1 MPSSNGGG
9 EGKGR
14 PPLHPELEELLK
26 RSQDKLKQ
34 VMPGGAGLPGS
45 LWFLIAVAI
54 VAIIAFYAFTFRV
67 DPDELGVV
75 MLFGKPVRTESPG
88 LHFRL
93 PYPIEEV
100 RLPKVTRQNIIEIGM
115 RSSETARGV
124 RPVPEES
131 LMLTGDENIVDI
143 NFVVFW
149 RIKDAQKYLFNI
161 QKPDVTVKEVAE
173 SAMRDIVGQSNIQPL
188 LTGARQK
195 TEQAVQKLMQ
205 EVLDSYGAGVSIDQ
219 VQLQKVD
226 PPTQVIDAF
235 RDVQAARADK
245 ERFQNEAGIYANK
258 IVPEARGEAERILQ
272 AARAYKEQTVAEATG
287 QTARFLKVFEEYKKA
302 PEVTR
307 KRMYLETME
316 RVLGGTDKIIL
327 DSKGGQGVVPFLP
340 LDQLPGKKSAGS
352 N

>member
-1 MPSSNGGG
+1 MPWNNGGG
-9 EGKGR
+9 RQGGG
-14 PPLHPELEELLK
+14 PPQHNDLEELLK
-26 RSQDKLKQ
+26 RGQDKLKQ
-34 VMPGGAGLPGS
+34 VMPGGTGLPGS
-45 LWFLIAVAI
+45 SVILIAAGIAAVVA
-54 VAIIAFYAFTFRV
+54 FFAFTFRV

-75 MLFGKPVRTESPG
+75 MLFGKPVRTELPG
-88 LHFRL
+88 LHSRL

-115 RSSETARGV
+115 RSDELARGV
-124 RPVPEES
+124 RLVPEES

-143 NFVVFW
+143 NFIVFW

-188 LTGARQK
+188 LTGERQK

-219 VQLQKVD
+219 VQLLKVD

-245 ERFQNEAGIYANK
+245 ERLQNEAGSYASK
-258 IVPEARGEAERILQ
+258 VVPEARGEAERILQ

-287 QTARFLKVFEEYKKA
+287 QTARFLKVYEEYKKA

-327 DSKGGQGVVPFLP
+327 DSKRGQGVVPDLSQP
-340 LDQLPGKKSAGS
+340 HKPQS
-352 N
+352 

>member
-1 MPSSNGGG
+1 M
-9 EGKGR
+9 
-14 PPLHPELEELLK
+14 
-26 RSQDKLKQ
+26 
-34 VMPGGAGLPGS
+34 
-45 LWFLIAVAI
+45 
-54 VAIIAFYAFTFRV
+54 
-67 DPDELGVV
+67 
-75 MLFGKPVRTESPG
+75 
-88 LHFRL
+88 
-93 PYPIEEV
+93 EV

-115 RSSETARGV
+115 RSDELARGV
-124 RPVPEES
+124 RLVPEES

-143 NFVVFW
+143 NFIVFW

-287 QTARFLKVFEEYKKA
+287 QTARFLKVYEEYKKA

-327 DSKGGQGVVPFLP
+327 DSKGGQTVVPYLS
-340 LDQLPGKKSAGS
+340 LDQLHKP
-352 N
+352 